1 MIVSKLSRP
10 ECLCSREIGR
20 PDWNSVPKFGTTG
33 IGYRDGAL
41 FLRRHFRMLLGIDQ
55 CGSGRSG
62 IENVGKQ
69 PTAISASQ
77 ESRTTM
83 TSLAQSHG
91 SLREF
96 RIPPAVVLALSVAIS
111 VSAGAG
117 DRKKATAGEPASP
130 QAKAEVKSA
139 GTASAPTQKKK
150 AKVKW
155 TSMFDGKTL
164 KGWSV
169 TKFGGEGEVEVKDGC
184 ILLEMGFDTTG
195 LTWKKEKALP
205 RTNYEV
211 TLEAMRVDGSDFFCA
226 LTFPVKKDPCSL
238 IVGGW
243 GGGVCGLSS
252 IDWMDASEN
261 ETTTY
266 RSFKNGQWYRIRLR
280 VTDKK
285 IQAWIDDEQIVDQD
299 IVDRKISIRM
309 ELDLSQPFGIACW
322 QTKAAL
328 RHIRIRELSPQD
340 LRDTSA
346 KKK

>member
-1 MIVSKLSRP
+1 
-10 ECLCSREIGR
+10 
-20 PDWNSVPKFGTTG
+20 
-33 IGYRDGAL
+33 
-41 FLRRHFRMLLGIDQ
+41 
-55 CGSGRSG
+55 
-62 IENVGKQ
+62 
-69 PTAISASQ
+69 
-77 ESRTTM
+77 M
-83 TSLAQSHG
+83 TSLTHLYG
-91 SLREF
+91 SLRGLGI
-96 RIPPAVVLALSVAIS
+96 RPAVVFALLFAIAV
-111 VSAGAG
+111 VSGVG
-117 DRKKATAGEPASP
+117 DRKKAAAGEPASP
-130 QAKAEVKSA
+130 QTKAEVKPA
-139 GTASAPTQKKK
+139 GTVSAPKGKKK
-150 AKVKW
+150 ADVKW

-164 KGWSV
+164 DEWSV
-169 TKFGGEGEVEVKDGC
+169 TKFGGEGEVAVKDGG
-184 ILLEMGFDTTG
+184 IVLEMGFDLTG
-195 LTWKKEKALP
+195 VTWKKEKTLP

-211 TLEAMRVDGSDFFCA
+211 TLEAMRVEGSDFFCA

-238 IVGGW
+238 VVGGW

-328 RHIRIRELSPQD
+328 RHIRFRKLGPHD
-340 LRDTSA
+340 LRDTAA
-346 KKK
+346 KKKSRD